1 MTALPELARELI
13 DGQNFASV
21 ATIQAD
27 GSPQSSIVWV
37 CRDGDDVLFST
48 VKGRRKYANLLAD
61 PRVSLLV
68 TNVANPYRYAEI
80 RGAATVSDDP
90 QAELIQE
97 PRTST
102 PGRRSRP
109 GQATIVSLSES
120 PQTASSCTTTE
131 PSTGGSWAPSRVG
144 CKAMQRLLP
153 SST

>member
-37 CRDGDDVLFST
+37 RRDGDDVLFST
-48 VKGRRKYANLLAD
+48 VKGRRKHANLLAD

-68 TNVANPYRYAEI
+68 TDVANPYRYAEI
-80 RGAATVSDDP
+80 RGGVTVTDDP

-97 PRTST
+97 LADKYTGQAFET
-102 PGRRSRP
+102 RP
-109 GQATIVSLSES
+109 GDERVIVRI
-120 PQTASSCTTTE
+120 A
-131 PSTGGSWAPSRVG
+131 ADRVVVYDD
-144 CKAMQRLLP
+144 
-153 SST
+153 

>member
-37 CRDGDDVLFST
+37 RRDGDDVLFST
-48 VKGRRKYANLLAD
+48 VKGRRKHANLLAD

-68 TNVANPYRYAEI
+68 TDVANPYRYAEI

-90 QAELIQE
+90 QAGLIQE
-97 PRTST
+97 LADKYTGQPFAT
-102 PGRRSRP
+102 RP
-109 GQATIVSLSES
+109 GDERVIVRI
-120 PQTASSCTTTE
+120 
-131 PSTGGSWAPSRVG
+131 APDHVVVYDD
-144 CKAMQRLLP
+144 
-153 SST
+153 

>member
-68 TNVANPYRYAEI
+68 TDVANPYRYAEI

-97 PRTST
+97 LADKYTGHAFAT
-102 PGRRSRP
+102 RP
-109 GQATIVSLSES
+109 GDGRVIVRI
-120 PQTASSCTTTE
+120 
-131 PSTGGSWAPSRVG
+131 APDRVVVYDD
-144 CKAMQRLLP
+144 
-153 SST
+153 

>member
-37 CRDGDDVLFST
+37 RRDGDDVLFST
-48 VKGRRKYANLLAD
+48 AKGRRKYANLLAD

-68 TNVANPYRYAEI
+68 TDVANPYRYAEI
-80 RGAATVSDDP
+80 RGSATVSDDP

-97 PRTST
+97 LADKYTGQAFAT
-102 PGRRSRP
+102 RP
-109 GQATIVSLSES
+109 GDDRVIVRI
-120 PQTASSCTTTE
+120 
-131 PSTGGSWAPSRVG
+131 APDRVVVYDD
-144 CKAMQRLLP
+144 
-153 SST
+153 

>member
-37 CRDGDDVLFST
+37 RRDGDDVLFST
-48 VKGRRKYANLLAD
+48 VKGRRKHANLLAD

-68 TNVANPYRYAEI
+68 TDVANPYRYAEI
-80 RGAATVSDDP
+80 RGAATVTADP

-97 PRTST
+97 LADKYTGQAFAT
-102 PGRRSRP
+102 RP
-109 GQATIVSLSES
+109 GDERVIVRI
-120 PQTASSCTTTE
+120 
-131 PSTGGSWAPSRVG
+131 APVRVVVYDD
-144 CKAMQRLLP
+144 
-153 SST
+153 